1 MQKFLKINLDFI
13 SIIILTSDQSHQVE
27 NKDPIQ
33 NSLDLWVQQFYP
45 LKERSSLQCSYD
57 KCK

>member
-45 LKERSSLQCSYD
+45 LKKRSSLQSS
-57 KCK
+57 

>member
-13 SIIILTSDQSHQVE
+13 SIIILTSDQSYQVE

-45 LKERSSLQCSYD
+45 LKKRSSLQCS
-57 KCK
+57 